1 MRATQA
7 ETDAGPALLD
17 YLVRMGHAPFQ
28 YPTPE
33 GYSDRAVHWMGT
45 LLWRWKFAVALSRNQ
60 IRGTTVHLDQCV
72 QDFGDEAGLA
82 AHVLGRRPVA
92 GDLAGCRTSTDKL
105 ALLLASP
112 EFQRC

>member
-1 MRATQA
+1 
-7 ETDAGPALLD
+7 
-17 YLVRMGHAPFQ
+17 MGHAPFQ

-45 LLWRWKFAVALSRNQ
+45 LLWRWKFAVALSRNE
-60 IRGTTVHLDQCV
+60 IRATTVRLEQCA
-72 QDFGDEAGLA
+72 QDFGGESGLA
-82 AHVLGRRPVA
+82 AHILGRRP
-92 GDLAGCRTSTDKL
+92 LPEEITGCPTPQDRL